1 MKEEECNHKPFS
13 PLCNACGLN
22 MLSQQKKELRDKIE
36 SLRKEIDP
44 ASVNKRGHHT
54 NGAHRRIKYNNALDD
69 ILKLL

>member
-1 MKEEECNHKPFS
+1 
-13 PLCNACGLN
+13 